1 MASSVK
7 YSEEQLNY
15 FRICYVT
22 TDILTEGL
30 REIFKQEWDSRYKAT
45 LGEWKDDPKNGLD
58 FWNGE
63 SLRNQK
69 KHARL
74 LTTMT
79 KGNRAEWD
87 CTMLFYAILF
97 SDCIHS
103 LNPVVWSNVDKLRLF
118 RNEEFAHIARGRL
131 SDVEFQNAI
140 GKVENAFLALGL
152 SIVKIQDVKTQTCFP
167 TEQLIHVLKK
177 VDDLKQEVQEKEREV
192 QEKEKEVREKDKNLQ
207 EKEKAIQENNKKLQE
222 KGKELQQKEEQRQT
236 LEEQL
241 NSEASS
247 FCILPPKPS
256 HDVANRD
263 SDVSKI
269 IEQLKALKNSTGL
282 SYLYLSGNPGSG
294 KSQIASLVANN
305 FFDEVKGSTSF
316 VMTLNAENSK
326 TLMESYATFA
336 RHLKCPEYAV
346 TNTLISKDL
355 SIDEKIR
362 SLRTLISTK
371 IELYSS
377 WLLIVDNVTNMSHL
391 DGNLPDPG
399 NGQCAKGQLLI
410 TTQDTAS
417 IPPSGSFIQHIP
429 VSKGMEPHEAGSL
442 LEMLSGFN
450 DPEMEKEVARVLDYQ
465 PLALAS
471 AATYV
476 REVRKNKL
484 TPNFGWDDFLKKL
497 DQGKRSTT
505 EAMLS
510 GSNPSYKKSMTAA
523 TTLAVKKTI
532 TTDKVLEHTF
542 HFLSV
547 CAPHPLSLEIV
558 VNYLN
563 KVNEELKD
571 PDILATRICK
581 CSLLLFEEDD
591 SGVYMRV
598 HQIVHDVINAVMK
611 TFAENKE
618 LEAVDGAILSFY
630 QVIGHA
636 LVEDDSHTLI
646 RSKNIV
652 PHLVTLSEII
662 DGLFSEEGITDAIKA
677 GSSTPYDYRNY
688 FQTLGHTCQKHC
700 EFRSALRYFNAT
712 LRLTQCDD
720 VFGDEDIVNAYGYI
734 GTAYHALGHLQ
745 QAKECHDRA
754 LTTCLKKL
762 GPEHIEVAYGYD
774 NLGAVHHDLGDL
786 QQAKKSHDRALTIR
800 LKRLGPEHVDVAYS
814 YNNLG
819 TVHYALGDLL
829 QAKECHDR
837 ALTIRLRKLVPEHVN
852 VAYSYNNLGAVHHDL
867 GDLLQAKECHDRALA
882 IRLKK
887 LGPEHVDV
895 ANSYNNLGVVHHG
908 TGDLQQA
915 KECHDLALT
924 IRLKKLGPEH
934 VDVAYSY
941 DNLGTVHY
949 ALGDL
954 PQAKECHDRALAIR
968 LKTLGPEHVN
978 VANSYDNLGTVHN
991 ALGELLQAKEC
1002 YDRALTINLKKLEPE
1017 HVNVAYSYN
1026 NLGAVHHDLG
1036 DLQQAKVCHDRALA
1050 IRLRKLGPEHVS
1062 VAYSY
1067 NNLGAV
1073 HHDLGDLQQAKECH
1087 DRSLS
1092 IRLKKLGP
1100 EHINVAYSYNNLGT
1114 VHYGLGDLRHAKECH
1129 DRALAIRLKKL
1140 GPEHVDV
1147 AYSYDNLGT
1156 VHYAIGDLQQAKEC
1170 HDRALTIRL
1179 KKLVPEHVIVAYS
1192 YNNLGAVHHDLGD
1205 LQQAKEFHDRAL
1217 TIRLKKLGPEHV
1229 DVANSYNNLGV
1240 VYHGLGNLMQAK
1252 EYHHRALTIR
1262 LKKLGPKHVNVANS
1276 YNNLGAVHHG
1286 LGDLQRA
1293 KECHDRALAIRL
1305 KILGLEH
1312 VDVAQSR

>member
-1 MASSVK
+1 MAFSME
-7 YSEEQLNY
+7 YNEEQLNY

-30 REIFKQEWDSRYKAT
+30 REIFKQEWDSHHKAT
-45 LGEWKDDPKNGLD
+45 LGEWKDDPKNGSD
-58 FWNGE
+58 FCNGE
-63 SLRNQK
+63 SPRNQN

-74 LTTMT
+74 LATMT

-103 LNPVVWSNVDKLRLF
+103 LNPVVRSNVDKLRLF
-118 RNEEFAHIARGRL
+118 RNEEFAHIARGHL

-140 GKVENAFLALGL
+140 SKVENAFLALGL
-152 SIVKIQDVKTQTCFP
+152 STVKIQELETQTYFP
-167 TEQLIHVLKK
+167 TEQLRHVLKK
-177 VDDLKQEVQEKEREV
+177 VDDFKHEV
-192 QEKEKEVREKDKNLQ
+192 QEKEKEIQEKEREVREKDKNLQ
-207 EKEKAIQENNKKLQE
+207 EKEKVIQEKDKKLQE

-263 SDVSKI
+263 SDVCKI
-269 IEQLKALKNSTGL
+269 IEQLKALKKSTGL

-294 KSQIASLVANN
+294 KSQMASLAAER
-305 FFDEVKGSTSF
+305 FFCEESISTASF
-316 VMTLNAENSK
+316 VMTLNAENPK
-326 TLMESYATFA
+326 TLLESYATFA

-346 TNTLISKDL
+346 TNTFTSKDL
-355 SIDEKIR
+355 STDEKIR
-362 SLRTLISTK
+362 SLKTLISTK

-442 LEMLSGFN
+442 LEMLSGFS
-450 DPEMEKEVARVLDYQ
+450 DPKMEKEVARVLDYQ

-484 TPNFGWDDFLKKL
+484 TPNFSWDDFLKKL

-505 EAMLS
+505 EAMLA

-532 TTDKVLEHTF
+532 ATDKVLEHTF

-558 VNYLN
+558 VNYLS
-563 KVNEELKD
+563 KVNKEPKD
-571 PDILATRICK
+571 PEIFATRICK

-591 SGVYMRV
+591 SGVYIRV
-598 HQIVHDVINAVMK
+598 HQLVHDVINNVMK
-611 TFAENKE
+611 TFAESKE
-618 LEAVDGAILSFY
+618 LEAVDGAIPSFC
-630 QVIGHA
+630 QVIGH
-636 LVEDDSHTLI
+636 EDDSHTLI

-652 PHLVTLSEII
+652 PHLVTMSEII
-662 DGLFSEEGITDAIKA
+662 DGLFSEEGISDAVKA

-688 FQTLGHTCQKHC
+688 FKTLGHTCQKNC
-700 EFRSALRYFNAT
+700 EFRSALTYFNVM
-712 LRLTQCDD
+712 LRLTQCDE
-720 VFGDEDIVNAYGYI
+720 VFGDEDVVNAYGYI
-734 GTAYHALGHLQ
+734 GTVHHSLGGLQ

-754 LTTCLKKL
+754 ITIFLKKL
-762 GPEHIEVAYGYD
+762 APEHIDVANAYD
-774 NLGAVHHDLGDL
+774 NLGTVHHDLGDL
-786 QQAKKSHDRALTIR
+786 
-800 LKRLGPEHVDVAYS
+800 P
-814 YNNLG
+814 
-819 TVHYALGDLL
+819 

-837 ALTIRLRKLVPEHVN
+837 ALTIRLKKLGPEHVD
-852 VAYSYNNLGAVHHDL
+852 VANAYDNLGTVYHDL
-867 GDLLQAKECHDRALA
+867 RDLPKAKECHDRALA

-895 ANSYNNLGVVHHG
+895 AN
-908 TGDLQQA
+908 A
-915 KECHDLALT
+915 
-924 IRLKKLGPEH
+924 
-934 VDVAYSY
+934 Y
-941 DNLGTVHY
+941 DNLGTVYHD
-949 ALGDL
+949 LRDL
-954 PQAKECHDRALAIR
+954 PK
-968 LKTLGPEHVN
+968 
-978 VANSYDNLGTVHN
+978 
-991 ALGELLQAKEC
+991 
-1002 YDRALTINLKKLEPE
+1002 
-1017 HVNVAYSYN
+1017 
-1026 NLGAVHHDLG
+1026 
-1036 DLQQAKVCHDRALA
+1036 
-1050 IRLRKLGPEHVS
+1050 
-1062 VAYSY
+1062 
-1067 NNLGAV
+1067 
-1073 HHDLGDLQQAKECH
+1073 
-1087 DRSLS
+1087 
-1092 IRLKKLGP
+1092 
-1100 EHINVAYSYNNLGT
+1100 
-1114 VHYGLGDLRHAKECH
+1114 AKECH

-1147 AYSYDNLGT
+1147 ANAYDNLGT
-1156 VHYAIGDLQQAKEC
+1156 VHHDLRDLLQAKEC

-1179 KKLVPEHVIVAYS
+1179 KKIGPEHIYVANAYD
-1192 YNNLGAVHHDLGD
+1192 NLGTVYHDLGD
-1205 LQQAKEFHDRAL
+1205 LPQAKECHDRAL

-1229 DVANSYNNLGV
+1229 DVANAYDNLGTV
-1240 VYHGLGNLMQAK
+1240 HHDLGDLQQGK
-1252 EYHHRALTIR
+1252 ECHDLALAIR
-1262 LKKLGPKHVNVANS
+1262 LKKLGADHVDVANS
-1276 YNNLGAVHHG
+1276 YNNLGTVHRA
-1286 LGDLQRA
+1286 LGDLQQA
-1293 KECHDRALAIRL
+1293 KEFHDRALTIGL
-1305 KILGLEH
+1305 KKLGP
-1312 VDVAQSR
+1312 

>member
-15 FRICYVT
+15 FRICYFT
-22 TDILTEGL
+22 TDILTEEL

-118 RNEEFAHIARGRL
+118 RNEEFAHIARGHL

-140 GKVENAFLALGL
+140 SKVENAFLALGL
-152 SIVKIQDVKTQTCFP
+152 STVKIQDVKTQTCFP

-192 QEKEKEVREKDKNLQ
+192 QEKEKEVREKNKNLQ

-222 KGKELQQKEEQRQT
+222 KEQQRKT

-241 NSEASS
+241 NSKASS

-269 IEQLKALKNSTGL
+269 IEQLKALKNSMGL

-377 WLLIVDNVTNMSHL
+377 WLLIVDNVTDMSHL

-399 NGQCAKGQLLI
+399 NGQYAKGQLLI

-442 LEMLSGFN
+442 LEILSGFN

-476 REVRKNKL
+476 REVRNNKL
-484 TPNFGWDDFLKKL
+484 TPNFSWDDFLKKL

-505 EAMLS
+505 EAMLA
-510 GSNPSYKKSMTAA
+510 GSNPSYKNSMTVA
-523 TTLAVKKTI
+523 TTLAVKKAI
-532 TTDKVLEHTF
+532 ATDKVLEHPF

-547 CAPHPLSLEIV
+547 CAPHPLSLDIV
-558 VNYLN
+558 VNYLK

-591 SGVYMRV
+591 SGVYIRV
-598 HQIVHDVINAVMK
+598 HQIVHDVINTVMK
-611 TFAENKE
+611 TLAKNKE
-618 LEAVDGAILSFY
+618 LEAIDGAILSFC
-630 QVIGHA
+630 QVIGHI

-646 RSKNIV
+646 RSKKIV

-662 DGLFSEEGITDAIKA
+662 DALFSEEGISDAIKA

-688 FQTLGHTCQKHC
+688 FETLGKTCKKHC
-700 EFRSALRYFNAT
+700 EFRSALMYFNT
-712 LRLTQCDD
+712 MLRLTQCDE
-720 VFGDEDIVNAYGYI
+720 VFGDKDVINAYAESYNDLGIVHHHLGDLQQAKECLDRALTIYLKKLGPEHVDVAVCYNNL
-734 GTAYHALGHLQ
+734 GTLHRALGDLQ

-754 LTTCLKKL
+754 LAMRLKRL
-762 GPEHIEVAYGYD
+762 GPEHVNVASSYN
-774 NLGAVHHDLGDL
+774 NLGTLHHDLGDL
-786 QQAKKSHDRALTIR
+786 QQAKECLDRALTIY
-800 LKRLGPEHVDVAYS
+800 LKKLGPEHVDVAVC

-819 TVHYALGDLL
+819 TLH
-829 QAKECHDR
+829 R
-837 ALTIRLRKLVPEHVN
+837 
-852 VAYSYNNLGAVHHDL
+852 DL
-867 GDLLQAKECHDRALA
+867 GDLQQAKECHDRALA
-882 IRLKK
+882 IRLKRLGPEHVDVAVCYNNLGTLHHDLRDLQQAK
-887 LGPEHVDV
+887 ECHDRALAIRLKRLGPEHVDV
-895 ANSYNNLGVVHHG
+895 ANSYNNLG
-908 TGDLQQA
+908 
-915 KECHDLALT
+915 
-924 IRLKKLGPEH
+924 
-934 VDVAYSY
+934 
-941 DNLGTVHY
+941 
-949 ALGDL
+949 
-954 PQAKECHDRALAIR
+954 
-968 LKTLGPEHVN
+968 TL
-978 VANSYDNLGTVHN
+978 
-991 ALGELLQAKEC
+991 
-1002 YDRALTINLKKLEPE
+1002 
-1017 HVNVAYSYN
+1017 
-1026 NLGAVHHDLG
+1026 
-1036 DLQQAKVCHDRALA
+1036 
-1050 IRLRKLGPEHVS
+1050 
-1062 VAYSY
+1062 
-1067 NNLGAV
+1067 

-1087 DRSLS
+1087 DRALA
-1092 IRLKKLGP
+1092 IRLKRLGP
-1100 EHINVAYSYNNLGT
+1100 EHVDVASSYNNLGT
-1114 VHYGLGDLRHAKECH
+1114 LHRALGDLQQAKECH
-1129 DRALAIRLKKL
+1129 DRALAIRLK
-1140 GPEHVDV
+1140 
-1147 AYSYDNLGT
+1147 
-1156 VHYAIGDLQQAKEC
+1156 
-1170 HDRALTIRL
+1170 R
-1179 KKLVPEHVIVAYS
+1179 
-1192 YNNLGAVHHDLGD
+1192 
-1205 LQQAKEFHDRAL
+1205 
-1217 TIRLKKLGPEHV
+1217 LGPEHV
-1229 DVANSYNNLGV
+1229 DVANSYNNLGTL
-1240 VYHGLGNLMQAK
+1240 HHDLRK
-1252 EYHHRALTIR
+1252 ECHDRALAIR
-1262 LKKLGPKHVNVANS
+1262 LKRLGPEHVDVANS
-1276 YNNLGAVHHG
+1276 YNNLGTFHHD
-1286 LGDLQRA
+1286 LGDLQQA

-1305 KILGLEH
+1305 KRLGPEHVNVANSYNNLGTLHHDLGDLQQAKECHDRALAIRLKRLGPEH
-1312 VDVAQSR
+1312 VDVAVCYNNLGTLHHDLGDLQKAKECHDRALAIRLSLRVSSS

>member
-1 MASSVK
+1 MRMASSVK
-7 YSEEQLNY
+7 YSEDQLNY

-63 SLRNQK
+63 SIRNQK

-103 LNPVVWSNVDKLRLF
+103 LNPVVRSNVDKLRLF
-118 RNEEFAHIARGRL
+118 RNEEFAHIARGHL

-140 GKVENAFLALGL
+140 SKVENAFLALGL

-177 VDDLKQEVQEKEREV
+177 VDDLKQEVQEKE
-192 QEKEKEVREKDKNLQ
+192 KEVREKDKNLQ

-222 KGKELQQKEEQRQT
+222 KGKELQQKEQQRKT

-241 NSEASS
+241 NSEGSS

-305 FFDEVKGSTSF
+305 FFDEVKGNTSF

-476 REVRKNKL
+476 REVRNNKL
-484 TPNFGWDDFLKKL
+484 TPDFGWDDFLKKL
-497 DQGKRSTT
+497 EQGKRSTT
-505 EAMLS
+505 EVMLS

-523 TTLAVKKTI
+523 TTLAVKKAI

-558 VNYLN
+558 VNYLK
-563 KVNEELKD
+563 KVKEERKD
-571 PDILATRICK
+571 PEILATRICK
-581 CSLLLFEEDD
+581 CSLQLFEEDE
-591 SGVYMRV
+591 SGVYIRV
-598 HQIVHDVINAVMK
+598 HQIVHDVINTAMRTLAK
-611 TFAENKE
+611 NKE
-618 LEAVDGAILSFY
+618 LEAVDGAILSFC
-630 QVIGHA
+630 QVIGHI
-636 LVEDDSHTLI
+636 LDEDDSHTLI
-646 RSKNIV
+646 RSKKIV

-662 DGLFSEEGITDAIKA
+662 DGLFSREGISDAVKA
-677 GSSTPYDYRNY
+677 GSSTSYDYRNY
-688 FQTLGHTCQKHC
+688 FETLGKTCKKHC
-700 EFRSALRYFNAT
+700 EFRSALMYFNT
-712 LRLTQCDD
+712 MLRLTQCDD
-720 VFGDEDIVNAYGYI
+720 VFGDKEVVNAYGYT
-734 GTAYHALGHLQ
+734 GTVHHSLGDLQRAKEYHNHALTIGLRKLGPEHIVVAESYNNLGSVHYGLGDLQ
-745 QAKECHDRA
+745 QAKECHD
-754 LTTCLKKL
+754 C
-762 GPEHIEVAYGYD
+762 
-774 NLGAVHHDLGDL
+774 
-786 QQAKKSHDRALTIR
+786 ALTIR
-800 LKRLGPEHVDVAYS
+800 LKKLEPEHLDVAISYKDLGYVHCRLGDLKQAKECENCALKIRLKKLGPEHVDVAES
-814 YNNLG
+814 YNDLG
-819 TVHYALGDLL
+819 IVHHNLGDL
-829 QAKECHDR
+829 Q
-837 ALTIRLRKLVPEHVN
+837 
-852 VAYSYNNLGAVHHDL
+852 
-867 GDLLQAKECHDRALA
+867 QAKECHDRALA

-895 ANSYNNLGVVHHG
+895 ASSYNNLGS
-908 TGDLQQA
+908 L
-915 KECHDLALT
+915 
-924 IRLKKLGPEH
+924 
-934 VDVAYSY
+934 
-941 DNLGTVHY
+941 
-949 ALGDL
+949 
-954 PQAKECHDRALAIR
+954 
-968 LKTLGPEHVN
+968 
-978 VANSYDNLGTVHN
+978 
-991 ALGELLQAKEC
+991 
-1002 YDRALTINLKKLEPE
+1002 
-1017 HVNVAYSYN
+1017 
-1026 NLGAVHHDLG
+1026 HHDLV
-1036 DLQQAKVCHDRALA
+1036 DLQK
-1050 IRLRKLGPEHVS
+1050 
-1062 VAYSY
+1062 
-1067 NNLGAV
+1067 
-1073 HHDLGDLQQAKECH
+1073 
-1087 DRSLS
+1087 
-1092 IRLKKLGP
+1092 
-1100 EHINVAYSYNNLGT
+1100 
-1114 VHYGLGDLRHAKECH
+1114 AKECH

-1147 AYSYDNLGT
+1147 ASSYNNLGT
-1156 VHYAIGDLQQAKEC
+1156 LHHDLGDLQLAKECHDRALTIFLKKLGPEHVDVVVSYNNLGTLHHDLGDLQQAKECHDRALAIRLKKLGPEHVDVAVSYNNLGTLHYALGDLQQAKEC

-1179 KKLVPEHVIVAYS
+1179 KKLKPEHVNVASS
-1192 YNNLGAVHHDLGD
+1192 YNNLGTLHYALGD
-1205 LQQAKEFHDRAL
+1205 LQQAKECHDCALTIFLKKLGPQIEHVDVASSYNNLGTVHHDIGDLQQAKECYDRALTIFLEKLGPEHVDVAVSYSNLGTLHYALGDLQQAKEYHDRAM

-1229 DVANSYNNLGV
+1229 DVAVSYNNLGTLH
-1240 VYHGLGNLMQAK
+1240 YALGDLHQAK
-1252 EYHHRALTIR
+1252 EF
-1262 LKKLGPKHVNVANS
+1262 
-1276 YNNLGAVHHG
+1276 
-1286 LGDLQRA
+1286 
-1293 KECHDRALAIRL
+1293 HDRALAIRL
-1305 KILGLEH
+1305 KKLGL
-1312 VDVAQSR
+1312 

>member
-1 MASSVK
+1 MSMASSVK
-7 YSEEQLNY
+7 YSEDQLNY

-45 LGEWKDDPKNGLD
+45 LGEWKDDPKNGMD

-118 RNEEFAHIARGRL
+118 RNEEFAHIARGHL

-140 GKVENAFLALGL
+140 SKVENAFLALGL
-152 SIVKIQDVKTQTCFP
+152 STVNIQDVKTQTCFP

-177 VDDLKQEVQEKEREV
+177 VDDLKQEVQEKE
-192 QEKEKEVREKDKNLQ
+192 KEVREKNKNLQ

-222 KGKELQQKEEQRQT
+222 KGKELQQKEQQRKT

-263 SDVSKI
+263 SDVCKI

-476 REVRKNKL
+476 REVRNNKL

-505 EAMLS
+505 EAILS
-510 GSNPSYKKSMTAA
+510 GSNPSYKNSMTAA
-523 TTLAVKKTI
+523 TTLAVEKAI
-532 TTDKVLEHTF
+532 ATDKVLEHTF
-542 HFLSV
+542 NFLSV
-547 CAPHPLSLEIV
+547 CAQHPLSLEIV
-558 VNYLN
+558 VNYLK

-571 PDILATRICK
+571 PEILASRICK

-591 SGVYMRV
+591 SGVYIRV
-598 HQIVHDVINAVMK
+598 HQIVHDVISAVMK
-611 TFAENKE
+611 TSAESKE
-618 LEAVDGAILSFY
+618 LEAVDGAILSFR
-630 QVIGHA
+630 QVIA
-636 LVEDDSHTLI
+636 LTLVEDDSHTLI

-652 PHLVTLSEII
+652 PHLVTLSKII
-662 DGLFSEEGITDAIKA
+662 DSLFSEEGISEAVKA

-688 FQTLGHTCQKHC
+688 FKTLGHTCQQHC
-700 EFRSALRYFNAT
+700 EFRSALKYFNAV

-720 VFGDEDIVNAYGYI
+720 VFGDNDVVNAYTNKGSV
-734 GTAYHALGHLQ
+734 HRDLGDPQ
-745 QAKECHDRA
+745 QAKECCDRA
-754 LTTCLKKL
+754 L
-762 GPEHIEVAYGYD
+762 I
-774 NLGAVHHDLGDL
+774 
-786 QQAKKSHDRALTIR
+786 
-800 LKRLGPEHVDVAYS
+800 
-814 YNNLG
+814 
-819 TVHYALGDLL
+819 
-829 QAKECHDR
+829 
-837 ALTIRLRKLVPEHVN
+837 
-852 VAYSYNNLGAVHHDL
+852 
-867 GDLLQAKECHDRALA
+867 

-895 ANSYNNLGVVHHG
+895 ASSYNNLGTVHRDLGDLQQAKEFHDRALNIRLKKLGPEHVDVAMSYNNLGAVHRGLGDLQKAKECHNLALTIRLENLGPEHVDVAMSYSNLGAVHRDLGNLQQAKKCHDLALTIRLKNLG
-908 TGDLQQA
+908 TDHVDVAMSYNNLGAVHRGLGDLQKAKECYDRALNIRLKKLGPEHVDVAMNYNNLGAVHRGLRDLQKAKECYDRALNIRLKKLGPEHVDVAMSYNNLGAVHRDLRDLQQAKECHDRALNIRLKKLGPEHVDVALSYNNLGAVSRDLGDLQQSKECCNRALKIRLKRLGPEHVDAASSYNNLGIVHRDLGDLQQAKECHDRALNIRLKKLGPEHVDVAMSYNNLAAVHRDLGDLQQA

-924 IRLKKLGPEH
+924 IRLKNLGPGH
-934 VDVAYSY
+934 VDVAM
-941 DNLGTVHY
+941 
-949 ALGDL
+949 
-954 PQAKECHDRALAIR
+954 
-968 LKTLGPEHVN
+968 
-978 VANSYDNLGTVHN
+978 
-991 ALGELLQAKEC
+991 
-1002 YDRALTINLKKLEPE
+1002 
-1017 HVNVAYSYN
+1017 SYN
-1026 NLGAVHHDLG
+1026 NLGAVHRGLG
-1036 DLQQAKVCHDRALA
+1036 DQE
-1050 IRLRKLGPEHVS
+1050 LG
-1062 VAYSY
+1062 
-1067 NNLGAV
+1067 
-1073 HHDLGDLQQAKECH
+1073 KECH
-1087 DRSLS
+1087 D
-1092 IRLKKLGP
+1092 G
-1100 EHINVAYSYNNLGT
+1100 
-1114 VHYGLGDLRHAKECH
+1114 
-1129 DRALAIRLKKL
+1129 
-1140 GPEHVDV
+1140 
-1147 AYSYDNLGT
+1147 
-1156 VHYAIGDLQQAKEC
+1156 
-1170 HDRALTIRL
+1170 
-1179 KKLVPEHVIVAYS
+1179 
-1192 YNNLGAVHHDLGD
+1192 
-1205 LQQAKEFHDRAL
+1205 AL
-1217 TIRLKKLGPEHV
+1217 TIRLKKLGPE
-1229 DVANSYNNLGV
+1229 DILVANSYNNLG
-1240 VYHGLGNLMQAK
+1240 
-1252 EYHHRALTIR
+1252 
-1262 LKKLGPKHVNVANS
+1262 P
-1276 YNNLGAVHHG
+1276 VHQHIA
-1286 LGDLQRA
+1286 DL
-1293 KECHDRALAIRL
+1293 
-1305 KILGLEH
+1305 
-1312 VDVAQSR
+1312 